1 VRGRARKIKIKIKIK
16 TIAAA
21 PRGGGLFPA
30 K

>member
-1 VRGRARKIKIKIKIK
+1 VGGARKIKIKIKIK
-16 TIAAA
+16 TIAPA